1 MPSAQRSSR
10 VSHVFYFFLCNRKYS
25 CIYWVYVWIGL
36 IDSKNIN
43 DFFLLFFFS
52 LRILRSTFGVAN
64 TYARTFQSLV
74 QTSIVLSSEQIRRF
88 SNTTYCN
95 VHLHANS
102 IFYEQSNFGNKKT
115 NSLRVDVLR
124 RYLGSSSDWFHH
136 RCRINGTG
144 LCEFDRL

>member
-1 MPSAQRSSR
+1 M
-10 VSHVFYFFLCNRKYS
+10 
-25 CIYWVYVWIGL
+25 WIGISL

-43 DFFLLFFFS
+43 NFFSSFFFS

-74 QTSIVLSSEQIRRF
+74 QASIVLSGEQICRF

-102 IFYEQSNFGNKKT
+102 IFYEQSNFGNKKI

-124 RYLGSSSDWFHH
+124 RHLGSSSDRFHH

-144 LCEFDRL
+144 LYKFDRLYAS